1 MMLARQQRISTAQV
15 RSAQRYGAALT
26 RLAVLAIFGLLG
38 AAAPAMAIV
47 ISGGPTTTP
56 GSGWG
61 CTAPVAGTE
70 KLPGGGNY
78 TCSGTAGAFTNLYLG
93 VNRLTLREE
102 LNTEPRKFIQRLE
115 QVLRTPR

>member
-1 MMLARQQRISTAQV
+1 MMLPLPQQETSTAQI
-15 RSAQRYGAALT
+15 RSARRYGAARAPLAI
-26 RLAVLAIFGLLG
+26 LAVFGLLV

-56 GSGWG
+56 GGGWG

-70 KLPGGGNY
+70 KLTGGGNY

-93 VNRLTLREE
+93 INKSTSSPFGDKMDG
-102 LNTEPRKFIQRLE
+102 TGAEPTGAER
-115 QVLRTPR
+115 